1 MVLGVKGQPRTL
13 FFSFLL
19 ESLRATKLELALRC
33 CMHSRRVKFYHNY
46 VTTPTPVSSSSSRAR
61 SLLA

>member
-13 FFSFLL
+13 KFLGRSSFLL
-19 ESLRATKLELALRC
+19 ESLRAAKLELALRC
-33 CMHSRRVKFYHNY
+33 YHNY